1 MGVASLVLGIISFVT
16 GWIPFICLVSFILA
30 VSGLILGIVD
40 TIKKNKTGDNKK
52 GISIAGL
59 VLSAISIPIIIF
71 SMFVTLGVFIT
82 MVTNDGSIVKYNDRY
97 NNSYYDD
104 DWYDNDDDDWYE
116 NWYRNVLK
124 NNIKYNDTI

>member
-1 MGVASLVLGIISFVT
+1 MGVASLVLGIIAFVT

-30 VSGLILGIVD
+30 VAGLILGIVD
-40 TIKKNKTGDNKK
+40 TIKKSKTGDNKK

-59 VLSAISIPIIIF
+59 VLSAIAIPIIIF
-71 SMFVTLGVFIT
+71 SMFVTLGAFIT
-82 MVTNDGSIVKYNDRY
+82 MMTNDGSIVKYNDRY

-104 DWYDNDDDDWYE
+104 DWYDNDYDDWYE

-124 NNIKYNDTI
+124 NNIKYDNTI